1 MATSVVNPEYL
12 ITHRTLTTLKTMA
25 ASREFVRSQDE
36 AVRSVVPSAV
46 LRWVTLEGGE
56 HNQQTGFVNIPRPCI
71 LVTPMPVKESA
82 GGTSCAQDIV
92 VTMVVQ
98 IVDDSASSRQSS
110 GPYRTYTDWMNRIRH
125 EILDDPTLF
134 RQDFNPAIADPYG
147 VWPKDRVP
155 SDPQKLWRHSQQVAA
170 FSFFVKVRQH
180 RAWE

>member
-1 MATSVVNPEYL
+1 MATTVVSPEYL
-12 ITHRTLTTLKTMA
+12 ITERTLTTLRAMA
-25 ASREFVRSQDE
+25 ADRQFVRSYEE
-36 AVRSVVPSAV
+36 AVRSVVPAAV
-46 LRWVTLEGGE
+46 MRWITLEGGE
-56 HNQQTGFVNIPRPCI
+56 QNQNNGFVNVPKPCI
-71 LVTPMPVKESA
+71 LVTPLPVKESTS
-82 GGTSCAQDIV
+82 GTSCAQDTV

-110 GPYRTYTDWMNRIRH
+110 GPYRTYVDWMNRIRH
-125 EILDDPTLF
+125 EILDSQTLF
-134 RQDFNPAIADPYG
+134 RQDFNAAIADPYG